1 MSGPGEIGVDRIRKV
16 IPHRFPILLLDR
28 VVAVTPGE
36 SLVAV
41 KAVTC
46 TEPCYEGIGD
56 EAGPGAYDYP
66 WPLLLESWAQAAALL
81 ALWESPNP
89 DVLAGDVVLAGG
101 MRNVRFHRPVR
112 PGQVIEHR
120 VRMVRKV
127 GENAVMEG
135 ESLVGSEVVQEMG
148 TMIETTRPIGV
159 LA

>member
-1 MSGPGEIGVDRIRKV
+1 MIGIDGIKKI

-28 VVAVTPGE
+28 VLDVSPGE

-41 KAVTC
+41 KAVTG
-46 TEPCYEGIGD
+46 TEPCYERIGD
-56 EAGPGAYDYP
+56 QEGPGAYHYP

-81 ALWESPNP
+81 ALWESPTP
-89 DVLAGDVVLAGG
+89 DVLTGDVVLAGG
-101 MRNVRFHRPVR
+101 MRNVRFHHPVL

-127 GENAVMEG
+127 GENAIMEG
-135 ESLVGSEVVQEMG
+135 ESLVGPVVVQEMG